1 MGKDLHPSILSF
13 FKERLNNHQAVE
25 SYKDISDDNNYMV
38 RVTRRRG
45 LSELVV
51 LLSDCYHYGE
61 FDYLSKSSEL
71 DDGGFV
77 LIAKPEASFSDE
89 TQINEFEDKVI
100 IGKIGILLG
109 ALNKEEYWRYT
120 KPIKKKKRIK

>member
-13 FKERLNNHQAVE
+13 LKERLNNHQAVE
-25 SYKDISDDNNYMV
+25 NYEDISDDESYMF

-45 LSELVV
+45 LSEMVI

-61 FDYLSKSSEL
+61 FDYLSKPSEL

-89 TQINEFEDKVI
+89 TQINELEDKVI

-109 ALNKEEYWRYT
+109 ALNKEEYWKYT
-120 KPIKKKKRIK
+120 KPVKKKKRN

>member
-13 FKERLNNHQAVE
+13 LEERLNNHQAVE
-25 SYKDISDDNNYMV
+25 SYEDISDDESYMFK
-38 RVTRRRG
+38 VTRKRG
-45 LSELVV
+45 LSEMVI

-61 FDYLSKSSEL
+61 FDYFSKPNEL

-89 TQINEFEDKVI
+89 TQINELEDKVI

-109 ALNKEEYWRYT
+109 ALNKEEYWKYT
-120 KPIKKKKRIK
+120 KPVKKKKRN